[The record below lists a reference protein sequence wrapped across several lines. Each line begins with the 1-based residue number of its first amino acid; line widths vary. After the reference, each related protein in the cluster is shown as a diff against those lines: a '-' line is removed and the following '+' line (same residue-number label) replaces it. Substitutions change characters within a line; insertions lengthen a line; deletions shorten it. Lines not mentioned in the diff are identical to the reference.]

1 MATSFGVTKYKSDV
15 NIALPKFPV
24 LNSVESIIYSI
35 TSASAT
41 VFEVIMA
48 FTELIVSL
56 LRNGNIVA
64 HTNPSEASVGQE

>member
-1 MATSFGVTKYKSDV
+1 M
-15 NIALPKFPV
+15 
-24 LNSVESIIYSI
+24 